1 MSRFTAEIIKGR
13 RASWSKDG
21 CVTYSLHTLEPFT
34 LDLFLQSM
42 NKALNSS
49 IPSRLHGQSLK
60 QRTCSCSNAYSPL
73 IPVLDES
80 GRILMLETGQKAE
93 CVMVTAAQDRRY
105 QNILASLLGSSH
117 VIHLFLPVS
126 GEDDKIN
133 ITQTL
138 VATHNHELAFSL
150 DNAITMH
157 TDQPQH

>member
-1 MSRFTAEIIKGR
+1 MTWKVWSKRKTARCGGVYEGQGEEVQCGSLKMSRFTAEIIKGR

-73 IPVLDES
+73 TPVLDES

-105 QNILASLLGSSH
+105 
-117 VIHLFLPVS
+117 
-126 GEDDKIN
+126 
-133 ITQTL
+133 
-138 VATHNHELAFSL
+138 
-150 DNAITMH
+150 
-157 TDQPQH
+157 